1 MDLQTLKFPIG
12 ICYLNKNPSRQVIN
26 KWILDIEEFPLKIE
40 SLLNGIDDEKLDWK
54 YRPNGWSIQQVVH
67 HCADSHMNSIIRFK
81 LTLTEDLPTIRP
93 YAEDKWSELSDYQSD
108 AVPNS
113 IILLKSLH
121 KKWSILLR
129 SLTEEQLSLEFIHP
143 EGNERIT
150 LTENIAI
157 YSWHCNHHY
166 AHIKNAIASNGKYN

>member
-1 MDLQTLKFPIG
+1 MNLQTLKFPIG
-12 ICYLNKNPSRQVIN
+12 KCYLNKNPSRQVFS
-26 KWILDIEEFPLKIE
+26 KWILDIEEFPSKTE
-40 SLLNGIDDEKLDWK
+40 SLLKDISDEKLDWK

-81 LTLTEDLPTIRP
+81 LALTENLPKIKP
-93 YAEDKWSELSDYQSD
+93 YAEDKWAELSDYQSD

-121 KKWSILLR
+121 KKWSLLLR
-129 SLTEEQLSLEFIHP
+129 SLTEEQLALEFIHP

-157 YSWHCNHHY
+157 YAWHCNHHY